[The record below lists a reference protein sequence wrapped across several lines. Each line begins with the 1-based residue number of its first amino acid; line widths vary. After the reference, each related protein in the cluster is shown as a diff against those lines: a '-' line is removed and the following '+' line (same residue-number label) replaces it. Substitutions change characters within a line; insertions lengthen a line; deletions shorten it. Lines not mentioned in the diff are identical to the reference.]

1 MKLSGKFNF
10 ALNEFRT
17 LYMKLRQLNRE
28 VYIVMNIWVTNKEI
42 YFWRFADRA
51 SQYIYL
57 SI

>member
-42 YFWRFADRA
+42 YF
-51 SQYIYL
+51 
-57 SI
+57 